1 MIDEKIVDMYW
12 ARSESAIEETSKKYG
27 RYFHTIAYNIL
38 RNEEDSQECVSD
50 TYLSAWKAMPSERPR
65 KLSAFLGRI
74 TRNLAL
80 SRYEYYSAEKR
91 GGCQVSLALDELA
104 ECVPENG
111 DYDPVTDRV
120 ILKDVLN
127 RFLEELDENSRNI
140 FVSRYFYLNSSGEIA
155 KKYSMTEN
163 NVNVI
168 LYRVRNRLKDIL
180 KQEGIY

>member
-50 TYLSAWKAMPSERPR
+50 TYLSAWKSMPQERPR

-80 SRYEYYSAEKR
+80 SRYEYYNAEKR
-91 GGCQVSLALDELA
+91 GRCQVSLALDELE
-104 ECVPENG
+104 ECIPESG
-111 DYDPVTDRV
+111 GRDPVTERV

-127 RFLEELDENSRNI
+127 RFLEELDESSRNI
-140 FVSRYFYLNSSGEIA
+140 FVSRYFYLNSPGEIA
-155 KKYSMTEN
+155 EKYRVTEN
-163 NVNVI
+163 NVYVI
-168 LYRVRNRLKDIL
+168 LHRARNRLKEIL
-180 KQEGIY
+180 TKEGIY